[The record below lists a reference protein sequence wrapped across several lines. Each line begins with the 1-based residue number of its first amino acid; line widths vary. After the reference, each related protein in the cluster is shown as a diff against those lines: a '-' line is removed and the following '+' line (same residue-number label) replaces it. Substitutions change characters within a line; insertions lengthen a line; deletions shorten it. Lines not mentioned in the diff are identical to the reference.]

1 MVIGFLRDRR
11 HGRLRTLLS
20 VYIDGQV
27 SEAEASRIEAHL
39 VGCQECRWELESLR
53 STVDLLKGLPEL
65 ALPRSFALVA
75 TPEPARSMAMG
86 LWPAVAATSLAALLV
101 IALLVGD
108 ALGSF
113 RQATSVDGQFV
124 TAPSAVPEAAR
135 MEAAAPAQ
143 ASAEAPEVAPVTEV
157 EAESER
163 AVAAAPAPAMA
174 QASPETEIAAAAAM
188 AVEET
193 EVAPPDEADVPAELR
208 EEEPLAAPQP
218 KAVAET
224 EMAAALQERMPPAE
238 AVTADA
244 AVTRADAR
252 GVEIPLWQL
261 EAAAGGLF
269 AALAAATAWLLR
281 RGRRFR

>member
-27 SEAEASRIEAHL
+27 SEAEASRLEAHL

-65 ALPRSFALVA
+65 ALPRSFALAA
-75 TPEPARSMAMG
+75 TPEPARSMAPG
-86 LWPAVAATSLAALLV
+86 LWPALAATSAAALLV

-124 TAPSAVPEAAR
+124 TAPEAAK
-135 MEAAAPAQ
+135 MEAAAPAE
-143 ASAEAPEVAPVTEV
+143 ALAEAPEGAPVAEI

-163 AVAAAPAPAMA
+163 AVAAAPAPAIA
-174 QASPETEIAAAAAM
+174 QASPETEIAAVAAM

-193 EVAPPDEADVPAELR
+193 EVAPPDEADLPAELR

-218 KAVAET
+218 EAVAEP
-224 EMAAALQERMPPAE
+224 EMAEAEIQERMPPAD
-238 AVTADA
+238 AATADA
-244 AVTRADAR
+244 SVTRADPP

-261 EAAAGGLF
+261 EVAAGGLL